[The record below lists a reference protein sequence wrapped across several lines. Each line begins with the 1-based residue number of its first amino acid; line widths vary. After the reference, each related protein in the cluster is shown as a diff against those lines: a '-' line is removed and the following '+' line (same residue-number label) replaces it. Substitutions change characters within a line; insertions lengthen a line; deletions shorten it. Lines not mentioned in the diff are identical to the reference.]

1 LTSTASGR
9 QPAGQAVAEKGVSPV
24 ILMRVFARVDR
35 DGKVAIPDGIRR
47 QTGLQP
53 GQLVEVKV
61 LAKKSIMI
69 SARNSAR

>member
-1 LTSTASGR
+1 M
-9 QPAGQAVAEKGVSPV
+9 K
-24 ILMRVFARVDR
+24 VFARVDR
-35 DGKVAIPDGIRR
+35 DGKVVIPDNIRR
-47 QTGLQP
+47 ETGLQP

>member
-1 LTSTASGR
+1 VMLT
-9 QPAGQAVAEKGVSPV
+9 
-24 ILMRVFARVDR
+24 RVFARVDR
-35 DGKVAIPDGIRR
+35 DGKIAIPDNVRR

-61 LAKKSIMI
+61 VAKKSVVI